1 MYSIMIKMFQTFE
14 VFRTPIFKC
23 FLKCF
28 VPPKLMYEN
37 VLYPLSE
44 TREMFHTPVK
54 NTPAGYAG

>member
-1 MYSIMIKMFQTFE
+1 M
-14 VFRTPIFKC
+14 FRTPIFKN

-37 VLYPLSE
+37 VSYPLPA
-44 TREMFHTPVK
+44 TWEMFRTPVK